1 VKLDIQFSTPST
13 RKRFY
18 SFRYALFYFWK
29 HVKYV
34 VTYSR
39 TILAFRNESVMVE
52 TAYFRGVLEVPTG
65 IFVT

>member
-1 VKLDIQFSTPST
+1 
-13 RKRFY
+13 
-18 SFRYALFYFWK
+18 
-29 HVKYV
+29 VKYV